1 MGVNDKDFIKGN
13 WGKMP
18 LNDIANSLSL
28 GLLELLE
35 IAYELNL
42 QSIKTPELRRGWT
55 KSEDE
60 FLTKYADRLRIPEAC
75 NLLYRSRYATYQRVK
90 FLNLQQMI
98 GK

>member
-1 MGVNDKDFIKGN
+1 MGVKEEDFIKGN

-28 GLLELLE
+28 ELLE
-35 IAYELNL
+35 ILEIAHELNL
-42 QSIKTPELRRGWT
+42 QSIKTPEIRRGWT
-55 KSEDE
+55 ISEDE
-60 FLTKYADRLRIPEAC
+60 FLTKYADYLTIPEAC

>member
-1 MGVNDKDFIKGN
+1 MRNKEKDFIKDN

-18 LNDIANSLSL
+18 ITEIANSLSI
-28 GLLELLE
+28 GLFELLE

-55 KSEDE
+55 KAEDK
-60 FLTKYADRLRIPEAC
+60 FLTEYADRLRIPEAC